1 MKSFLKSFVYA
12 FNGIISALKT
22 QRNFRIHI
30 VAVIY
35 TIAFS
40 LFYDFSKTEY
50 IMLTLTFVIVISLE
64 LVNTA
69 LENAVD
75 LCSPEYDKLA
85 EKAKDCAA
93 GAVLIAAIGAVI
105 EGVFLFA
112 DVNTFKIIINF
123 YCNNYIALIGLAIFS
138 VTAIVFVFYPNG
150 KMKGKNNGY
159 KN

>member
-1 MKSFLKSFVYA
+1 MKALLKSFVYA

-30 VAVIY
+30 VAAMYV
-35 TIAFS
+35 TAFS
-40 LFYDFSKTEY
+40 LFYDFSKIEY
-50 IMLTLTFVIVISLE
+50 IMLVLTFVIVISLE

-75 LCSPEYDKLA
+75 LCSIEYNKLA

-93 GAVLIAAIGAVI
+93 GAVLIAAIGAVVVGI
-105 EGVFLFA
+105 FLFA
-112 DVNTFKIIINF
+112 DINMLKTILNF
-123 YCNNYIALIGLAIFS
+123 YCNNYIALVGLILS
-138 VTAIVFVFYPNG
+138 VVLAIVFVFYPRG
-150 KMKGKNNGY
+150 KVKGKNNGY

>member
-1 MKSFLKSFVYA
+1 MKALLKSFGYA
-12 FNGIISALKT
+12 FHGIISAIKT

-30 VAVIY
+30 IAAIY
-35 TIAFS
+35 VTVFS
-40 LFYDFSKTEY
+40 LFYDFGRTEY
-50 IMLTLTFVIVISLE
+50 IVLILTFVLVISLE

-85 EKAKDCAA
+85 EKSKDCAA

-105 EGVFLFA
+105 IGIFLFA
-112 DVNTFKIIINF
+112 DINAFKRILMF
-123 YCNNYIALIGLAIFS
+123 YCDNNIAFAGLLLS
-138 VTAIVFVFYPNG
+138 IVAAVLFVFYPDG

>member
-12 FNGIISALKT
+12 FNGIISAMKT

-40 LFYDFSKTEY
+40 LFYDFSKIEY
-50 IMLTLTFVIVISLE
+50 IMLLLTYVVVLSLE

-69 LENAVD
+69 LENAVN
-75 LCSPEYDKLA
+75 LCSTEYNKLA
-85 EKAKDCAA
+85 KTAKDCAA

-105 EGVFLFA
+105 EGIFLFA
-112 DVNTFKIIINF
+112 DITIFKVILNF
-123 YCNNYIALIGLAIFS
+123 YYNNYIALVGLIFFT
-138 VTAIVFVFYPNG
+138 VAAVVFIFYPDY
-150 KMKGKNNGY
+150 KVKGKNNGY